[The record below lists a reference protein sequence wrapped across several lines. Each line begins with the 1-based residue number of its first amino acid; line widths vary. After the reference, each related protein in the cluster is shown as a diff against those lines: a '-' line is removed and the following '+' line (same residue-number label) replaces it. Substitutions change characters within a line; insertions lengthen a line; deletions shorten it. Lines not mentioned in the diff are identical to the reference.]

1 VTHIV
6 EVEDWSFLWQSRY
19 LSEMIED
26 NDDPEDPVTT
36 GFSPCV
42 QAGDTPCLSYDNLD
56 DYWVHDVSAAWRSGM
71 YVVRAGVRNVFDEA
85 PPLTSNNGLDLLGG
99 IGYDIRGRTV
109 FFNITVAL

>member
-1 VTHIV
+1 
-6 EVEDWSFLWQSRY
+6 
-19 LSEMIED
+19 MIED

-36 GFSPCV
+36 SFSPCR
-42 QAGDTPCLSYDNLD
+42 QAGDTPCLEYDNLD

-85 PPLTSNNGLDLLGG
+85 PPLTNNNDLGTLGG